1 MSDAAI
7 ETLRERIAEIDRGVV
22 QAFNRRIELV
32 AELKRLKEASG
43 LGFLDLGRE
52 RRLLEH
58 LAETNRGPLSEE
70 GLRELHALVLDL
82 TKREVL
88 RGRDTRPP
96 SSGDDL
102 AEGA

>member
-32 AELKRLKEASG
+32 AELKGVKEAGG
-43 LGFLDLGRE
+43 LDFLDRARE

-88 RGRDTRPP
+88 RGGDARPLP
-96 SSGDDL
+96 GGDNL